1 MNFWA
6 DSLPTSLLYISILLP
21 RKPRHAR
28 RHTDAHRRRHTHTH
42 TCARPHVDFIAR
54 ENHKKWT
61 MAQKKVEEQV
71 LAAMASKHAKMEAAV
86 KNKFY
91 IILMLTLYMSK
102 Y

>member
-1 MNFWA
+1 
-6 DSLPTSLLYISILLP
+6 
-21 RKPRHAR
+21 
-28 RHTDAHRRRHTHTH
+28 
-42 TCARPHVDFIAR
+42 VDFIAR